1 MNFEESAK
9 SRGLRGNRVTWVRG
23 SVGCVGQ
30 IFTRVAWVTRVKIFF
45 TWVIIFAWVAWV
57 KYVFAWVFAWI
68 KIFCVGLFFPCVSF
82 CLIDQII
89 LLY

>member
-30 IFTRVAWVTRVKIFF
+30 IFTRVAWVTRVKRFF

-57 KYVFAWVFAWI
+57 NMFLRGSLRGSKFFAWVF
-68 KIFCVGLFFPCVSF
+68 FCRASAFT
-82 CLIDQII
+82 
-89 LLY
+89 